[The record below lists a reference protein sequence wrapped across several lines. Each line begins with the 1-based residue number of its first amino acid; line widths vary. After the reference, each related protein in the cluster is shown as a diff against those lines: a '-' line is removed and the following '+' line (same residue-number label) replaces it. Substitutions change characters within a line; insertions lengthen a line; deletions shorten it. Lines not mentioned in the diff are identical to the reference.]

1 MKRRLFI
8 ALFLLAGLLLTGC
21 CYNSNPADY
30 DFDREFSALF
40 KHSDGEPSGKKTA
53 CYNGRIYY
61 LSDESGEPG
70 LHSMLPSGSDVR
82 LELRLLDIR
91 ALLVEEDA
99 IWCSAYV
106 GITQPQYWDSPW
118 RSFRLFRIDRAT
130 GEIERVADT
139 PRKQVAKIMNEHCV
153 CGIYRFQNGML
164 GLQTLTVKHYAPHSS
179 QSYGV
184 LLLDGN
190 GPVDLPQEHPMLMA
204 RSVPGSGAGAT
215 FLLWRQGDA
224 LVGVR
229 TYYRQ
234 EMYVKNLAGL
244 FDLAQNREIFPAE
257 TAAQQYRDARPFHK
271 EENVVYIAYEDE
283 IEAYHMQTGNVWM
296 HMQATDGEWIEEIRT
311 DGMDCLLTAGREL
324 WRIDLKARTDSLIL
338 TLPEEAVYVSLT
350 NSRAIAAK
358 GKKLLFYDLTGEQAE
373 QTGTMELATRIVD
386 RRNKVECAGGW
397 LFLYRFNDKTMRD
410 ELAEKVRI
418 G

>member
-70 LHSMLPSGSDVR
+70 LHSMLQSGSDVR

-190 GPVDLPQEHPMLMA
+190 GPVDLPQEHPTLMA

-324 WRIDLKARTDSLIL
+324 WRIDLKARTGSLIL

-373 QTGTMELATRIVD
+373 QTGTMELSTRIVD

-410 ELAEKVRI
+410 ELVEKVRI